1 MIMIEKTCEDVWNGI
16 LKLIQDNVPAQSFR
30 TWFEPI
36 KPIKFDNKVLTIQV
50 PSQFFYEW
58 LEEHYVSLLKKTL
71 KQELGVGARLEYN
84 IIVEN
89 GTASSSPYIVN
100 IPGSTSSKAD
110 LQQSSVGINLNPSI
124 KNPFIIPGIKKVNID
139 SNLNPSLTFD
149 NFIEGD
155 CNRLARSAGI
165 AVANKPG
172 GTSFNPLMIFS
183 ETGLG
188 KTHLVHAIGNLIKQ
202 NSRNKIV
209 VYVPVEKFMNQFVDA
224 IRNNSNQDF
233 INYYQQID
241 VLIVDDV
248 QFLENKQKT
257 QEIFFTIFNHLHQQ
271 GKQIILTSDRAPKD
285 LKGMDERLLSRFKWG
300 LSADLQTPDFET
312 RQAILEYMMYNDGIT
327 LSREVVE
334 YVSHNINTN
343 IRELQGALVSLL
355 AQASLNRKEVNID
368 LAKQILKNFVKNNT
382 REISIEYIQKLVCD
396 YFTIPVEQVKSKT
409 RKREIVQARQI
420 SMFYAKDLTKS
431 SLKTIGMHF
440 GGRDHS
446 TVIHACQTVND
457 LMETD
462 KKFKADIDEIGKRI
476 KMNLV

>member
-1 MIMIEKTCEDVWNGI
+1 MSEKSCDNVWSNC
-16 LKLIQDNVPAQSFR
+16 LKLIQDNVSPQSFK

-36 KPIKFDNKVLTIQV
+36 KAIKLENKVLTIQV

-58 LEEHYVSLLKKTL
+58 LEEHYVTLLKKAL
-71 KQELGVGARLEYN
+71 KSELGTGSRLEYN

-89 GTASSSPYIVN
+89 GTNNSNPYMVN
-100 IPGSTSSKAD
+100 LPGSTNTKAD
-110 LQQSSVGINLNPSI
+110 SQNIGVPLNLSNNI
-124 KNPFIIPGIKKVNID
+124 KNPFTIPGIKKINID
-139 SNLNPSLTFD
+139 SNLNPNLTFD

-155 CNRLARSAGI
+155 CNRLARSAGY

-188 KTHLVHAIGNLIKQ
+188 KTHLVQAIGNMVKQ
-202 NSRNKIV
+202 NNKNKV
-209 VYVPVEKFMNQFVDA
+209 VLYVPVEKFINQFVDSV
-224 IRNNSNQDF
+224 RNNSNQDF
-233 INYYQQID
+233 MNFYQHVD

-257 QEIFFTIFNHLHQQ
+257 QEIFFTIFNHLHQL

-312 RQAILEYMMYNDGIT
+312 RLAILEHMMYADGIN
-327 LSREVVE
+327 LSRDVVE
-334 YVSHNINTN
+334 YVAHNINTN

-355 AQASLNRKEVNID
+355 AQSSLNRKEVTLD
-368 LAKQILKNFVKNNT
+368 LAKQILKNFVKNSS
-382 REISIEYIQKLVCD
+382 REISIEFIQKLVCD
-396 YFTIPVEQVKSKT
+396 YFTIPVDLVKSKT

-457 LMETD
+457 LIETD
-462 KKFKADIDEIGKRI
+462 KKFKADIEEIGKRI
-476 KMNLV
+476 KINLV

>member
-1 MIMIEKTCEDVWNGI
+1 MTEKTCESVWNSI
-16 LKLIQDNVPAQSFR
+16 LKLIQDNVPAQSFK

-36 KPIKFDNKVLTIQV
+36 RPIKLDNKVLTIQV

-89 GTASSSPYIVN
+89 GTSTSNPYIVN
-100 IPGSTSSKAD
+100 IPGSTSSRSE
-110 LQQSSVGINLNPSI
+110 LQQTATQGINLNPGI
-124 KNPFIIPGIKKVNID
+124 RNPFIIPGIKKVNID
-139 SNLNPSLTFD
+139 SNLNPNCTFD

-155 CNRLARSAGI
+155 CNRLARSAGL

-172 GTSFNPLMIFS
+172 GTSFNPLMVFS

-188 KTHLVHAIGNLIKQ
+188 KTHLVHAIGNMIKQ
-202 NSRNKIV
+202 SNKNKIV
-209 VYVPVEKFMNQFVDA
+209 LYVPVEKFINQFVDA

-257 QEIFFTIFNHLHQQ
+257 QEIFFTIFNHLHQL

-312 RQAILEYMMYNDGIT
+312 RMAILEHMMYNDGIT
-327 LSREVVE
+327 LNKEVVE
-334 YVSHNINTN
+334 YVSHNINSN
-343 IRELQGALVSLL
+343 VRELQGALVSLL
-355 AQASLNRKEVNID
+355 AQASLNRKEVNLE

-420 SMFYAKDLTKS
+420 SMYYAKDLTKS

-462 KKFKADIDEIGKRI
+462 KKFKADIDEIAKRI

>member
-1 MIMIEKTCEDVWNGI
+1 MIEKTCEDVWNGI

-36 KPIKFDNKVLTIQV
+36 KPIKLDNKVLTIQV

>member
-1 MIMIEKTCEDVWNGI
+1 MTEKTCESVWNSI
-16 LKLIQDNVPAQSFR
+16 LKLIQDNVPAQSFK
-30 TWFEPI
+30 TWFVPIRPI
-36 KPIKFDNKVLTIQV
+36 KLDNKVLTIQV

-89 GTASSSPYIVN
+89 GTSTSNPYIVN
-100 IPGSTSSKAD
+100 IPGSTSSRGE
-110 LQQSSVGINLNPSI
+110 LQQTATQGINLNPGI
-124 KNPFIIPGIKKVNID
+124 RNPFIIPGIKKVNID
-139 SNLNPSLTFD
+139 SNLNPNCTFD

-155 CNRLARSAGI
+155 CNRLARSAGL

-172 GTSFNPLMIFS
+172 GTSFNPLMVFS

-188 KTHLVHAIGNLIKQ
+188 KTHLVHAIGNMIKQ
-202 NSRNKIV
+202 SNKNKIV
-209 VYVPVEKFMNQFVDA
+209 LYVPVEKFINQFVDA

-257 QEIFFTIFNHLHQQ
+257 QEIFFTIFNHLHQL

-312 RQAILEYMMYNDGIT
+312 RMAILEHMMYNDGIT
-327 LSREVVE
+327 LNKEVVE
-334 YVSHNINTN
+334 YVSHNINSN
-343 IRELQGALVSLL
+343 VRELQGALVSLL
-355 AQASLNRKEVNID
+355 AQASLNRKEVNLE

-420 SMFYAKDLTKS
+420 SMYYAKDLTKS

-462 KKFKADIDEIGKRI
+462 KKFKADIDEIAKRI